1 MNRVFQ
7 SHIAM
12 LGFSILIAGSF
23 SLGSMVANDI
33 SPIALTAVRFV
44 LAAFIVGSIALFSGS
59 IARKELTA
67 SWRYFVLGGTFSLY
81 FILMFEGLKTASPVS
96 AVAVFTLIPA
106 MSCWLGFVVLGQM
119 VSGRTLLAVVIG
131 ATGSL
136 WVVFRADFLA
146 LTMSSVGRGEL
157 IYFVG
162 CVAHAFMPILFRGLN
177 RGENPVMVTF
187 GLLVS
192 GALIL
197 CLFGAGEIIQ
207 TDWKGLP
214 SLVWITIFYV
224 AFFATAVTSVCL
236 QFASMHLPVANVMA
250 YTYLT
255 PTWVLLW
262 EIFLGHDMPPFWIWG
277 GVLLTAVSVIVL
289 LRASLKN

>member
-1 MNRVFQ
+1 
-7 SHIAM
+7 M
-12 LGFSILIAGSF
+12 LVFSILIAGSF

-67 SWRYFVLGGTFSLY
+67 SWRYFVLGSTFSLY

-177 RGENPVMVTF
+177 RGETPVMVTF

-224 AFFATAVTSVCL
+224 AVFATAVTSVCL
-236 QFASMHLPVANVMA
+236 QFASMHLPAANVMA

-262 EIFLGHDMPPFWIWG
+262 EIFLGHDVPPFWIWG

-289 LRASLKN
+289 LRASLQN

>member
-1 MNRVFQ
+1 
-7 SHIAM
+7 M

-106 MSCWLGFVVLGQM
+106 MSCWLGFVILGQM

-214 SLVWITIFYV
+214 GLVWITIFYV

-236 QFASMHLPVANVMA
+236 QFASMHLPAANVMA

-262 EIFLGHDMPPFWIWG
+262 EILLGHDMPPFWIWG

>member
-106 MSCWLGFVVLGQM
+106 MSCWLGFVILGQM

-177 RGENPVMVTF
+177 RGETPVMVTF

-214 SLVWITIFYV
+214 GLVWITIFYV
-224 AFFATAVTSVCL
+224 AVFATAVTSVCL
-236 QFASMHLPVANVMA
+236 QFASMHLPAANVMA

-289 LRASLKN
+289 LRASLEN

>member
-106 MSCWLGFVVLGQM
+106 MSCWLGFVILGQM

-177 RGENPVMVTF
+177 RGETPVMVTF

-224 AFFATAVTSVCL
+224 AVFATAVTSVCL
-236 QFASMHLPVANVMA
+236 QFASMHLPAANVMA

>member
-1 MNRVFQ
+1 
-7 SHIAM
+7 M
-12 LGFSILIAGSF
+12 LVFSILIAGSF

-106 MSCWLGFVVLGQM
+106 MSCWLGFVILGQM

-262 EIFLGHDMPPFWIWG
+262 EILLGHDMPPFWIWG

>member
-1 MNRVFQ
+1 
-7 SHIAM
+7 M

-23 SLGSMVANDI
+23 SLGSMIANDI

-106 MSCWLGFVVLGQM
+106 MSCWLGFVILGQM

-262 EIFLGHDMPPFWIWG
+262 EILLGHDMPPFWIWG

>member
-12 LGFSILIAGSF
+12 LVFSILIAGSF

-59 IARKELTA
+59 IARKELTV

-106 MSCWLGFVVLGQM
+106 MSCWLGFFILGQM

-214 SLVWITIFYV
+214 GLVWITIFYV
-224 AFFATAVTSVCL
+224 AVFATAVTSVCL
-236 QFASMHLPVANVMA
+236 QFASMHLPAANVMA

-262 EIFLGHDMPPFWIWG
+262 EILLGHDMPPFWIWG

>member
-23 SLGSMVANDI
+23 SLGSMIANDI

-106 MSCWLGFVVLGQM
+106 MSCWLGFVILGQM

-214 SLVWITIFYV
+214 GLVWITIFYV
-224 AFFATAVTSVCL
+224 AVFATAVTSVCL
-236 QFASMHLPVANVMA
+236 QFASMHLPAANVMA

-262 EIFLGHDMPPFWIWG
+262 EILLGHDMPPFWIWG

>member
-1 MNRVFQ
+1 
-7 SHIAM
+7 

-44 LAAFIVGSIALFSGS
+44 LAAFIVGSVALFSGS

-67 SWRYFVLGGTFSLY
+67 SWRYFVLGGTYSLY
-81 FILMFEGLKTASPVS
+81 LILMFEGLKTASPVS

-106 MSCWLGFVVLGQM
+106 MSCWLGFVILSQM

-136 WVVFRADFLA
+136 CVVFRADFLA
-146 LTMSSVGRGEL
+146 LTVFSVGRGEL

-162 CVAHAFMPILFRGLN
+162 CVAYAFMPILFRGLN

-214 SLVWITIFYV
+214 GLVWITIFYV
-224 AFFATAVTSVCL
+224 AVFATAVTSVCL
-236 QFASMHLPVANVMA
+236 QFASMHLPAANVMA

-262 EIFLGHDMPPFWIWG
+262 EILLGHDMPPFWIWG

-289 LRASLKN
+289 LRASPKN

>member
-1 MNRVFQ
+1 
-7 SHIAM
+7 M
-12 LGFSILIAGSF
+12 LVFSILIAGSF

-106 MSCWLGFVVLGQM
+106 MSCWLGFVILGQM

-177 RGENPVMVTF
+177 RGETPVMVTF

-236 QFASMHLPVANVMA
+236 QFASMHLPAANVMA

-262 EIFLGHDMPPFWIWG
+262 EILLGHDMPPFWIWG
-277 GVLLTAVSVIVL
+277 GVLLTVVSVIVL

>member
-1 MNRVFQ
+1 
-7 SHIAM
+7 M

-262 EIFLGHDMPPFWIWG
+262 EIFLGHDVPPFWIWG

-289 LRASLKN
+289 LRASLEN

>member
-1 MNRVFQ
+1 
-7 SHIAM
+7 M

-262 EIFLGHDMPPFWIWG
+262 EILLGHDMPPFWIWG

>member
-106 MSCWLGFVVLGQM
+106 MSCWLGFVILGQM

-214 SLVWITIFYV
+214 GLVWITIFYV
-224 AFFATAVTSVCL
+224 AVFATAVTSVCL

-262 EIFLGHDMPPFWIWG
+262 EILLGHDMPPFWIWG

>member
-236 QFASMHLPVANVMA
+236 QFASMHLPAANVMA

-262 EIFLGHDMPPFWIWG
+262 EILLGHDMPPFWIWG

>member
-12 LGFSILIAGSF
+12 LVFSILIAGSF

-67 SWRYFVLGGTFSLY
+67 SWRYFVLGSTFSLY

-106 MSCWLGFVVLGQM
+106 MSCWLGFVILGQM

-177 RGENPVMVTF
+177 RGETPVMVTF

-214 SLVWITIFYV
+214 GLVWITIFYV
-224 AFFATAVTSVCL
+224 AVFATAVTSVCL
-236 QFASMHLPVANVMA
+236 QFASMHLPAANVMA

-262 EIFLGHDMPPFWIWG
+262 EIFLGHDVPPFWMWG
-277 GVLLTAVSVIVL
+277 GVLLTALSVIVL
-289 LRASLKN
+289 LRASLEN

>member
-106 MSCWLGFVVLGQM
+106 MSCWLGFVILGQM

-177 RGENPVMVTF
+177 RGENSVMVTF

-214 SLVWITIFYV
+214 GLVWITIFYV
-224 AFFATAVTSVCL
+224 AVFATAVTSVCL
-236 QFASMHLPVANVMA
+236 QFASMHLPAANVMA

-262 EIFLGHDMPPFWIWG
+262 EILLGHDMPPFWIWG

-289 LRASLKN
+289 LRASLQN

>member
-1 MNRVFQ
+1 
-7 SHIAM
+7 M

-59 IARKELTA
+59 IPRKELTA

-106 MSCWLGFVVLGQM
+106 MSCWLGFVILGQM

-214 SLVWITIFYV
+214 GLVWITIFYV
-224 AFFATAVTSVCL
+224 AVFATAVTSVCL
-236 QFASMHLPVANVMA
+236 QFASMHLPAANVMA

-262 EIFLGHDMPPFWIWG
+262 EILLGHDMPPFWIWG

>member
-1 MNRVFQ
+1 
-7 SHIAM
+7 M

-262 EIFLGHDMPPFWIWG
+262 EILLGHDMPPFWIWG

-289 LRASLKN
+289 LRASPKN

>member
-12 LGFSILIAGSF
+12 LVFSILIAGSF

-106 MSCWLGFVVLGQM
+106 MSCWLGFFILGQM

-177 RGENPVMVTF
+177 RGETPVMVTF

-207 TDWKGLP
+207 TDWKELP

-224 AFFATAVTSVCL
+224 AVFATAVTSVCL
-236 QFASMHLPVANVMA
+236 QFASMHLPAANVMA

-262 EIFLGHDMPPFWIWG
+262 EIFLGHDVPPFWIWG

-289 LRASLKN
+289 LRASLEN

>member
-1 MNRVFQ
+1 
-7 SHIAM
+7 M

-23 SLGSMVANDI
+23 SLGSMIANDI

-106 MSCWLGFVVLGQM
+106 MSCWLGFFILGQM

-177 RGENPVMVTF
+177 RGETPVMVTF

-224 AFFATAVTSVCL
+224 AVFATAVTSVCL
-236 QFASMHLPVANVMA
+236 QFASMHLPAANVMA

-262 EIFLGHDMPPFWIWG
+262 EILLGHDMPPFWIWG
-277 GVLLTAVSVIVL
+277 GVLLTVVSVIVL

>member
-106 MSCWLGFVVLGQM
+106 MSCWLGFVILGQM

-224 AFFATAVTSVCL
+224 AVFATAVTSVCL

-262 EIFLGHDMPPFWIWG
+262 EILLGHDMPPFWIWG

>member
-81 FILMFEGLKTASPVS
+81 LILMFEGLKTASPVS

-106 MSCWLGFVVLGQM
+106 MSCWLGFVILGQM

-262 EIFLGHDMPPFWIWG
+262 EILLGHDMPPFWIWG

>member
-12 LGFSILIAGSF
+12 LVFSILIAGSF

-67 SWRYFVLGGTFSLY
+67 SWRYFVLGSTFSLY

-106 MSCWLGFVVLGQM
+106 MSCWLGFVILGQM

-177 RGENPVMVTF
+177 RGETPVMVTF

-262 EIFLGHDMPPFWIWG
+262 EILLGHDMPPFWIWG
-277 GVLLTAVSVIVL
+277 GVLLTVVSVIVL

>member
-1 MNRVFQ
+1 
-7 SHIAM
+7 M

-177 RGENPVMVTF
+177 RGETPVMVTF

-224 AFFATAVTSVCL
+224 AVFATAVTSVCL

-262 EIFLGHDMPPFWIWG
+262 EILLGHDMPPFWIWG

>member
-1 MNRVFQ
+1 M
-7 SHIAM
+7 
-12 LGFSILIAGSF
+12 IAGSF

-262 EIFLGHDMPPFWIWG
+262 EILLGHDMPPFWIWG

>member
-1 MNRVFQ
+1 
-7 SHIAM
+7 M

-23 SLGSMVANDI
+23 SLGSMIANDI

-177 RGENPVMVTF
+177 RGETPVMVTF

-262 EIFLGHDMPPFWIWG
+262 EILLGHDMPPFWIWG

>member
-1 MNRVFQ
+1 
-7 SHIAM
+7 M
-12 LGFSILIAGSF
+12 LVFSILIAGSF

-67 SWRYFVLGGTFSLY
+67 SWRYFVLGSTFSLY

-106 MSCWLGFVVLGQM
+106 MSYWLGFVILGQM

-224 AFFATAVTSVCL
+224 AVFATAVTSVCL
-236 QFASMHLPVANVMA
+236 QFASMHLPAANVMA

-262 EIFLGHDMPPFWIWG
+262 EIFLGHDVPPFWIWG

-289 LRASLKN
+289 LRASLEN

>member
-1 MNRVFQ
+1 
-7 SHIAM
+7 M

-23 SLGSMVANDI
+23 SLGSMIANDI

-106 MSCWLGFVVLGQM
+106 MSCWLGFFILGQM

-214 SLVWITIFYV
+214 GLVWITIFYV
-224 AFFATAVTSVCL
+224 AVFATAVTSVCL
-236 QFASMHLPVANVMA
+236 QFASMHLPAANVMA

-262 EIFLGHDMPPFWIWG
+262 EILLGHDMPPFWIWG

>member
-7 SHIAM
+7 SHVAM

-23 SLGSMVANDI
+23 SLGSMVSNDI
-33 SPIALTAVRFV
+33 SPIVLTTVRFV
-44 LAAFIVGSIALFSGS
+44 LAAFIIGSIAFSTGA
-59 IARKELTA
+59 ITRKAMAA
-67 SWRYFVLGGTFSLY
+67 SWRYFVLGGTFSVY

-106 MSCWLGFVVLGQM
+106 MSCGLGFVILGQL
-119 VSGRTLLAVVIG
+119 VGGRTLLAVVIG

-146 LTMSSVGRGEL
+146 LAMFSVGRGEL

-162 CVAHAFMPILFRGLN
+162 CVAHAFMPILFRVLN
-177 RGENPVMVTF
+177 RGENPLMVTF

-192 GALIL
+192 GVLIL
-197 CLFGAGEIIQ
+197 GLFGAGEIIH
-207 TDWKGLP
+207 TDWTGLS

-224 AFFATAVTSVCL
+224 AIFATAATSVLL
-236 QFASMHLPVANVMA
+236 QFASMHLPATNVMA

-255 PTWVLLW
+255 PTWVLVW
-262 EIFLGHDMPPFWIWG
+262 EILLGHDMPPYWIWG
-277 GVLLTAVSVIVL
+277 GVLLTTISVIVL
-289 LRASLKN
+289 LRASLKK

>member
-1 MNRVFQ
+1 
-7 SHIAM
+7 M
-12 LGFSILIAGSF
+12 LVFSILIAGSF

-177 RGENPVMVTF
+177 RGETPVMVTF

-224 AFFATAVTSVCL
+224 AVFATAVTSVCL
-236 QFASMHLPVANVMA
+236 QFASMHLPAANVMA